1 VPAIDIELERVCRL
15 DRLSRWFFWI
25 LWASIV
31 LVAAAFYC
39 QKAADNRSAFVRW
52 RPQVLQ
58 FWGGTNVYGD
68 KMNFPNP
75 PIMPITLYPL
85 MVLPTVAGAMCW
97 FAIKA
102 ALTTAA
108 LMMCLEIVQSPDR
121 LLPPMFRS
129 LILLLS
135 LRPILGDLHHGNIN
149 LLILFLIVAMFY
161 AWRSGYDVVAG
172 LLLALAASYKVT
184 PALFFIYFAYKR
196 SWRTVGWG
204 AVGLVLFL
212 LVVPSVII
220 GPAFNWEC
228 LTTWC
233 QRMVKPF
240 VLKHASSSQESN
252 QSLFGVLTRLLTDMM
267 PGNGRYQVHHDLNL
281 ASLPPLWVNYLIK
294 VIALVFLGLLAFLCR
309 TPTGNRRDPR
319 LVGEAALVVLTMLFV
334 SERSW
339 KHHFVTILIP
349 YCFLVA
355 EFFSSQIGPR
365 SRALIVGA
373 WAVSFSLM
381 ALASPDLYFWSADGQ
396 EHEIAQGYGA
406 FLWAGVLLYATV
418 AWRVWARR
426 SGTPSAHAFSGFG
439 PPIPRSHLSASP
451 ESVVTT

>member
-1 VPAIDIELERVCRL
+1 VPAIDIELEGLRRL

-25 LWASIV
+25 LWGSIV
-31 LVAAAFYC
+31 LVAAAFYYE
-39 QKAADNRSAFVRW
+39 KAADNRSAFVRW
-52 RPQVLQ
+52 RPQVLE
-58 FWGGTNVYGD
+58 FWSGVNVYD
-68 KMNFPNP
+68 EMNFPTP

-97 FAIKA
+97 FAIKV
-102 ALTTAA
+102 ALTTAT
-108 LMMCLEIVQSPDR
+108 LLMCLEIVQPAGR

-129 LILLLS
+129 LILVLS
-135 LRPILGDLHHGNIN
+135 LRPILGDLHHGNNN
-149 LLILFLIVAMFY
+149 LVILFLVVAMFY
-161 AWRSGYDVVAG
+161 AWRRGYDVAAG

-184 PALFFIYFAYKR
+184 PALFFVYFAYKR

-204 AVGLVLFL
+204 AVGMVLFL
-212 LVVPSVII
+212 LIVPSVII

-228 LTTWC
+228 LTTWG

-252 QSLFGVLTRLLTDMM
+252 QSLFGVLSRLLTEMM
-267 PGNGRYQVHHDLNL
+267 PGKDRYQVHLDLHL
-281 ASLPPLWVNYLIK
+281 VSLPAWLVNYLIK
-294 VIALVFLGLLAFLCR
+294 AVALGFLGLLAFLCR
-309 TPTGNRRDPR
+309 TPAGNRRDPR
-319 LVGEAALVVLTMLFV
+319 LLGEVALVVLTMLFV

-339 KHHFVTILIP
+339 KHHYVTVLIP
-349 YCFLVA
+349 YSFLVA
-355 EFFSSQIGPR
+355 EFFSSHVGPR

-373 WAVSFSLM
+373 WAISFSLM
-381 ALASPDLYFWSADGQ
+381 ALASPDLYFWSSADGQ

-426 SGTPSAHAFSGFG
+426 SDTPSAHASSGFG

-451 ESVVTT
+451 ESVVTI